1 MMRKREKNIYQEE
14 VLERPVR
21 KAVQFSTQLI
31 IGDERYDGF
40 VINISAHGVGMFV
53 NTSFPESTINC
64 TRGSVLGLE
73 LETPTGELLKLQCE
87 VRWIRIQES
96 PSEGLITSMG
106 MQVIAPPPT
115 FIELFN
121 NLL

>member
-87 VRWIRIQES
+87 VRES

>member
-1 MMRKREKNIYQEE
+1 MRKKERNIYQEE
-14 VLERPVR
+14 ILERPVR
-21 KAVQFSTQLI
+21 KAVQFPTQLI
-31 IGDERYDGF
+31 SGDERYDGF
-40 VINISAHGVGMFV
+40 VINMSARGVGMFV

-73 LETPTGELLKLQCE
+73 LVTPTGELLTLQCE

-96 PSEGLITSMG
+96 PSEGLTTSMG
-106 MQVIAPPPT
+106 MEVIAPPPG
-115 FIELFN
+115 FMQLFN